1 MTRRICAL
9 LLCLSLL
16 LQGVLPLR
24 AFEKP
29 KKTFYE
35 TAGWLDHVSNTLR
48 RVAERGEQGAYDLYK
63 NPNPSPRNAYEKV
76 NIHQANLTDL
86 RLYQNSEPYRQAKQ
100 IRDAFTAETAASEN
114 TGGEEVSEE
123 DLNVVRAA
131 LSELMSLYI
140 RTGEYYPMVTQSV
153 LETAR
158 YMLPLQK
165 RYRLFERQHLPVLK
179 TLYIRILNRK
189 AQCGQGKGYRIF
201 CEGRADALEGMAQL
215 AQTPQEAQLIARVL
229 EEDVQQPYIARE
241 LSAGAAALLL
251 LRQEA
256 LLDSVLAKAVDKEGE
271 TFWQKIDV
279 FMTG

>member
-1 MTRRICAL
+1 MTCIKIPI
-9 LLCLSLL
+9 
-16 LQGVLPLR
+16 PL
-24 AFEKP
+24 
-29 KKTFYE
+29 
-35 TAGWLDHVSNTLR
+35 
-48 RVAERGEQGAYDLYK
+48 
-63 NPNPSPRNAYEKV
+63 PRNAYEKV

-114 TGGEEVSEE
+114 TEGEEVSEE

-189 AQCGQGKGYRIF
+189 AQCGQGKGYRT
-201 CEGRADALEGMAQL
+201 RDLVSAPMRW
-215 AQTPQEAQLIARVL
+215 RVW
-229 EEDVQQPYIARE
+229 PNWHKRRRRR
-241 LSAGAAALLL
+241 S
-251 LRQEA
+251 
-256 LLDSVLAKAVDKEGE
+256 
-271 TFWQKIDV
+271 
-279 FMTG
+279 